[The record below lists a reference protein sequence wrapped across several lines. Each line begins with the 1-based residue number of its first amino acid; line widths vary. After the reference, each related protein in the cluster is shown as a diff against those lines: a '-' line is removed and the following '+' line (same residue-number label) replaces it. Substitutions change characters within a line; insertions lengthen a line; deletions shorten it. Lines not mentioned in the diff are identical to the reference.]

1 MELLPVDLAD
11 ADAYMALG
19 ARGPLWLAVG
29 DEAARQVALTEAFRW
44 LQTLPIRDRP
54 TDACARPFDECWVTA
69 NAEVALALHRDS
81 AAVVPAGSQAGPV
94 AKSQA
99 LGALQQSFFSMAE
112 WKTRYD
118 QNDHPLL
125 RAFPWIYS
133 ILGCW
138 LPSKSK
144 VLHRVRS

>member
-11 ADAYMALG
+11 ADAYMNLG
-19 ARGPLWLAVG
+19 ARRSLWLAIG
-29 DEAARQVALTEAFRW
+29 DDAAREVALTEAYRW

-54 TDACARPFDECWVTA
+54 VEACRRPFSECWITA
-69 NAEVALALHRDS
+69 NAEVALALHR
-81 AAVVPAGSQAGPV
+81 APTAMVPAGSQAGPTV
-94 AKSQA
+94 KSQG
-99 LGALQQSFFSMAE
+99 LEGLQQSFFSASE

-118 QNDHPLL
+118 HNDHPLL
-125 RAFPWIYS
+125 RAFPWINS

-144 VLHRVRS
+144 ILHRVRS